1 MDFLISELILQD
13 EAINIR
19 VDHFVEVSNELWQWD
34 RAIAIEIDTCEDLLG
49 LILSY
54 IDFHHLKGIE
64 KLSAFNLVGLVLIN
78 CPEQVMNSFLWLI

>member
-13 EAINIR
+13 ETVNVR
-19 VDHFVEVSNELWQWD
+19 VNDFIEVSYELWEWD

-64 KLSAFNLVGLVLIN
+64 KLSAFNFVGLILIN